1 VVEDL
6 PADWFGPSNHDLLVQ
21 HVRHVVAARR
31 VAQLIEAE
39 EQSDGFT
46 LERYDLLLRMHER
59 EGRALSSLATRMR
72 LTQQATIDEKKRKPQ
87 TSGKKPWEPD
97 DEAS

>member
-1 VVEDL
+1 
-6 PADWFGPSNHDLLVQ
+6 
-21 HVRHVVAARR
+21 
-31 VAQLIEAE
+31 
-39 EQSDGFT
+39 
-46 LERYDLLLRMHER
+46 MHER

-87 TSGKKPWEPD
+87 SSGKKPWEPD